1 MNDALDLLDEMKEF
15 IILEN
20 STQQNAQVTITGISE
35 EKKESMT
42 AGILPPDF
50 SEMKQLAQKLI
61 DTPMPEI
68 ADLEIPD
75 ISSHI
80 SDEELVMNTN
90 DKEKVP
96 SDTQRSEFKGGQK
109 SELMEN
115 DSEYPTKIN
124 EELKEESST
133 TLQDIYEDTPKTT
146 QGLGTEVQDT
156 PNSSENTE
164 KEESK
169 IIEVTPEEQE
179 KLRKAQLLAEARAQA
194 WQKLKNLKR
203 MTMSKTP
210 FLDKYTENLTEKV
223 LRKIDSFKLVGR
235 DKEVDDVFAA
245 LSCMTKNS
253 PILVGD
259 AGVGKQR
266 LLKELRQELFVVKL
280 IHNFWM

>member
-1 MNDALDLLDEMKEF
+1 MYFKKELKAALKELKSKNDFTYQAGVNDALDLLDEMKEF
-15 IILEN
+15 IVLEN

-96 SDTQRSEFKGGQK
+96 SDTQRPEFKGWAE
-109 SELMEN
+109 SEADGN

-146 QGLGTEVQDT
+146 QSLGTEVQDT

-194 WQKLKNLKR
+194 LAEAEEL
-203 MTMSKTP
+203 
-210 FLDKYTENLTEKV
+210 EE
-223 LRKIDSFKLVGR
+223 
-235 DKEVDDVFAA
+235 DD
-245 LSCMTKNS
+245 
-253 PILVGD
+253 D
-259 AGVGKQR
+259 
-266 LLKELRQELFVVKL
+266 E
-280 IHNFWM
+280 